1 MIRIRLVR
9 LLAAG
14 AVLVLTAFTGASAV
28 ASTSSLNQP
37 HSLGLPA
44 GKFLLIGAVARPQ
57 ILSVDDLEAMPSR
70 TIEVTFRSGSGAE
83 THTYTGPLLF
93 DVLTKAG
100 PRFDPAIKND
110 KLRHFI
116 SFNASDNYRALVA
129 WGEIDPNFENKD
141 VLLATS
147 EDGRSLAAEGPR
159 LVVPGDIAGGRY
171 VTAVV
176 RVFLQKP
183 PL

>member
-1 MIRIRLVR
+1 MNRLR
-9 LLAAG
+9 LLPLFAAV
-14 AVLVLTAFTGASAV
+14 ALLIITAFTGASAV
-28 ASTSSLNQP
+28 ASTFTLNQQ
-37 HSLGLPA
+37 SAIGLPA
-44 GKFLLIGAVARPQ
+44 GKFLLLGAVERSQ
-57 ILSVDDLEAMPSR
+57 ILSVADLEAMPSR
-70 TIEVTFRSGSGAE
+70 TIEVTFRSGSGVE
-83 THTYTGPLLF
+83 TRTYVGPRLV
-93 DVLTKAG
+93 DVLANAG
-100 PRFDPAIKND
+100 PRFNPSIKND

-116 SFNASDNYRALVA
+116 SVTASDNYRALVA
-129 WGEIDPNFENKD
+129 YGEIDPNFENKD

-171 VTAVV
+171 VTGVV